1 MEKILFLFKIKL
13 LILKQDISL
22 MNDDNYL
29 SDNKKKDEI
38 NIHDEE
44 CEYKHLFTKLSE
56 ISSTIALLEKKYID
70 KL

>member
-1 MEKILFLFKIKL
+1 
-13 LILKQDISL
+13 